1 MDFTLIMEPNQ
12 GINMYTELENLPT
25 TLAFKKSKQNLD
37 LLSQYYGRILVNTA
51 INKNMSI
58 PIYSL
63 LSDLPNRTHGTL
75 ILGNAQTPRKV
86 FNHAKL
92 KEILIRKDI
101 HPLLALEYIKEI
113 LQ

>member
-1 MDFTLIMEPNQ
+1 MHN
-12 GINMYTELENLPT
+12 ELEKLPV
-25 TLAFKKSKQNLD
+25 TLVFKKSKQNLD
-37 LLSQYYGRILVNTA
+37 LLSQYYEEILVQA
-51 INKNMSI
+51 SSSKNMSI
-58 PIYSL
+58 PIHAL
-63 LSDLPNRTHGTL
+63 MANGTCKTL

-113 LQ
+113 LK

>member
-1 MDFTLIMEPNQ
+1 
-12 GINMYTELENLPT
+12 MYIEFENLPT
-25 TLAFKKSKQNLD
+25 TLVFKKSKQNLD
-37 LLSQYYGRILVNTA
+37 LLSQYYGGILVKTSR
-51 INKNMSI
+51 NKNMSI

-63 LSDLPNRTHGTL
+63 LSDVPNRTQGTL
-75 ILGNAQTPRKV
+75 LLGTPQTPRKV

-92 KEILIRKDI
+92 KEILIRKHI

>member
-1 MDFTLIMEPNQ
+1 
-12 GINMYTELENLPT
+12 MYTELENLPV
-25 TLAFKKSKQNLD
+25 TLVFKKSKQNLD
-37 LLSQYYGRILVNTA
+37 LLSQYYGKILVNTSR
-51 INKNMSI
+51 NKNMSI
-58 PIYSL
+58 PIFRL
-63 LSDLPNRTHGTL
+63 LADVPNKTQGTL